1 MENKSSQSTAEA
13 AADLVKSPVFPF
25 SYHEISQEKHVVR
38 TDVLEQLKA
47 NMNQLEDLHARLKFM
62 MGEVRYLIKRG

>member
-1 MENKSSQSTAEA
+1 MDKLNSQTLAEA
-13 AADLVKSPVFPF
+13 PSSPVTFPF
-25 SYHEISQEKHVVR
+25 SYHEVTEQKHVVR

-47 NMNQLEDLHARLKFM
+47 NLSQLEDLHLRLKFM